1 MPAKLRVTLVRS
13 PISHTQRTRGTLRAL
28 GLHRLGETV
37 EVADNPQMR
46 GMARAVRFLVV
57 TEEVSADEAKA
68 KPTKARADDQPA
80 KAEPSSTDEAKP
92 ARRSRKKEESTTA

>member
-13 PISHTQRTRGTLRAL
+13 PISHTRRTRGTLRAL

-46 GMARAVRFLVV
+46 GMARAVRFLIV
-57 TEEVSADEAKA
+57 TEEVAADKPKSKPASDESAPAEASGDE
-68 KPTKARADDQPA
+68 P
-80 KAEPSSTDEAKP
+80 KP
-92 ARRSRKKEESTTA
+92 ARRSRKKEESTTT